1 MKTILVVEDDMIHA
15 QVLHDFLTAH
25 GYFVSVAR
33 NGQEGV
39 NLFFEEHPSMVIT
52 DVALP
57 RKSGFELCFDIRN
70 HPEGRDTPLILISAV
85 YTDLEHAEQYAMEG
99 LTAQGYLAKPLDL
112 YDLLTRVHTLIGEA

>member
-1 MKTILVVEDDMIHA
+1 MKTILVVEDDVVHA

-39 NLFFEEHPSMVIT
+39 ERFTAEQPMMVIA

-57 RKSGFELCFDIRN
+57 RKSGFELCFDIRQ

-85 YTDLEHAEQYAMEG
+85 YTDLEHAEKVAVDG
-99 LTAQGYLAKPLDL
+99 LTAQGFLVKPLDL
-112 YDLLTRVHTLIGEA
+112 YDLLGRVHTLIGEA